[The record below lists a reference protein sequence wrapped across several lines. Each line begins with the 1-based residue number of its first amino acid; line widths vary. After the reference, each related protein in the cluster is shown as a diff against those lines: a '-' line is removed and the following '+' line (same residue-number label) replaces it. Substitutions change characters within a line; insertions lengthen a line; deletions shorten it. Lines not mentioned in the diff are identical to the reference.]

1 MQQERNFWVVGGDLR
16 HRALARL
23 LREEG
28 HTVHLAAVRGEGL
41 TPEPLTEAIR
51 LAHCVILPLPVTGPD
66 GARLHTPLSPEPVS
80 LSALLDLLEPG
91 QLLCGGLA
99 SRAVEEAA
107 AARGLRLRDYYRR
120 EECQVANAVPTAE
133 GAVQLAL
140 EELPST
146 LHGARVLILG
156 FGRVGRLTAHRM
168 AALGARVTVA
178 ARDYGD
184 LAWAAAYGC
193 QTTALEDLGLELG
206 AFALIVNTIPAPV
219 LDEKRLAWVQPD
231 IFLLDLA
238 SAPGGIDRAAAR
250 ARGLRVTQAPGLPGR
265 TAPVTAAEAIRDAV
279 YHILREEEERDHG

>member
-1 MQQERNFWVVGGDLR
+1 MQQERSFWLVGGDLR

-28 HTVHLAAVRGEGL
+28 HTVRLSAVRGEGL
-41 TPEPLTEAIR
+41 TPEPLGPAIR

-66 GARLHTPLSPEPVS
+66 GALLHTPLSDIPVA
-80 LSALLDLLEPG
+80 LSDLLDLLEPG
-91 QLLCGGLA
+91 QLLCGGLVSPA
-99 SRAVEEAA
+99 AAEAA
-107 AARGLRLRDYYRR
+107 ARRGLRLADYYER
-120 EECQVANAVPTAE
+120 EECKVANAVPTAE

-140 EELPST
+140 EELSAT

-168 AALGARVTVA
+168 SALGARVTVA

-193 QTTALEDLGLELG
+193 ETVGLEDLSWELG

-219 LDEKRLAWVQPD
+219 LGGKRLALVSPD
-231 IFLLDLA
+231 AFLLDLA
-238 SAPGGIDRAAAR
+238 SPPGGIDREAAR
-250 ARGLRVTQAPGLPGR
+250 ARGLRVTLAPGLPGR
-265 TAPVTAAEAIRDAV
+265 TAPVTAAAAIRDAV
-279 YHILREEEERDHG
+279 YHILREEEERGHG

>member
-41 TPEPLTEAIR
+41 EPEPLSPALR

-66 GARLHTPLSPEPVS
+66 GAHLHTPLSDKPVA
-80 LSALLDLLEPG
+80 LSDLLDLLEPG
-91 QLLCGGLA
+91 QLLCGGLVSPA
-99 SRAVEEAA
+99 AAEAA
-107 AARGLRLRDYYRR
+107 ARRGLRLADYYER
-120 EECQVANAVPTAE
+120 EECKVANAVPTAE

-140 EELPST
+140 EELSST
-146 LHGARVLILG
+146 LHGAQVLILG

-178 ARDYGD
+178 AREYGE

-193 QTTALEDLGLELG
+193 GTVGLEDLNWELG
-206 AFALIVNTIPAPV
+206 AFSLIVNTIPAPV
-219 LDEKRLAWVQPD
+219 LDEKRLAWVDPD
-231 IFLLDLA
+231 AYLLDLA
-238 SAPGGIDRAAAR
+238 SAPGGIDRTAAR

-265 TAPVTAAEAIRDAV
+265 TAPVTAAAAIRDAV
-279 YHILREEEERDHG
+279 YHILREEEAHHG